1 MRTILFVSH
10 QCTAMEGRGCT
21 NAIRLCSS
29 GPDDERSAH
38 AVALRA
44 DLSARVDLLLR
55 IQKSDVGGRIFFG
68 STRSINGPRQRSE
81 LGAIRWILKIEF
93 RNISENRGLRDSIK
107 RIRYEHRIPFCGQ
120 PLCHFSE
127 RRAQP
132 ECVRPDQYAR
142 I

>member
-1 MRTILFVSH
+1 MFVSH

-68 STRSINGPRQRSE
+68 STRSISE
-81 LGAIRWILKIEF
+81 AFELTFDNARTRRKCRVIWRTNTQLGVSFEGA
-93 RNISENRGLRDSIK
+93 
-107 RIRYEHRIPFCGQ
+107 
-120 PLCHFSE
+120 
-127 RRAQP
+127 
-132 ECVRPDQYAR
+132 
-142 I
+142 